1 MNILFKYTKYL
12 GILFFLVLFISLPKI
27 VLANH
32 ISLHNSDATLKIVTG
47 RSGVEQTDVATFIG
61 SIINGV
67 LGLVGLMFFILM
79 FYGGFQWITSRG
91 EEDKV
96 KKSQNIIL
104 AAIIGLIIVV
114 GSYAIT
120 NFITSRLT

>member
-1 MNILFKYTKYL
+1 MKKLHKYSKYL
-12 GILFFLVLFISLPKI
+12 VILLVVATVIIIPKI
-27 VLANH
+27 ALANH